1 MRTMILSAAVLVTGL
16 IFSTAASAQTYDI
29 VLQGGRVMDPETG
42 VDATRNVGISAGRIM
57 RITAEPL
64 TGKRVLDAKGL
75 IVAPGFIDLHQHA
88 QDVASSRLKAF
99 DGVTTAL
106 EMEIGKPDVAAF
118 LQRKDGRSLINYG
131 TTASHAAARALA
143 FGQPIHE
150 PTIVPPSGDA
160 TNKPA
165 TADQI
170 KAIENRLGQELD
182 AGGLGIGMGIQY
194 TPGATRFE
202 VVQMFRL
209 AAARRVPV
217 FTHVRS
223 FGLIEPGSSIEAVS
237 EVIGAAAISGA
248 SLQIVHINSSCISAA
263 LDCISLIAGARARGL
278 DITTEAY
285 PYIAGMTAI
294 NSALFNPGWR
304 EKLGIGYDALQL
316 PDTGERLTKERF
328 DTLHAEPGNRTV
340 LLFMN
345 TQEMV
350 DAVIAQ
356 PLVMIASDGEDGH
369 PRNAGT
375 FSRILARYVRE
386 RGSITLM
393 DAIRKMALMPAQRL
407 EKSTVAARRKG
418 RLQEGADADIVVF
431 DPKVVADRSTY
442 AAPRE
447 PSVGMK
453 YVIVGGTVLIDR
465 GKLVADTFPG
475 KALTGD
481 QAGK

>member
-1 MRTMILSAAVLVTGL
+1 MILSAAVLVTGL